1 MKEKLYICL
10 GKPKALALDQS
21 KPFSVATAGD

>member
-1 MKEKLYICL
+1 MKEELYICL

-21 KPFSVATAGD
+21 KPFSVASVAD